1 MLALS
6 LGMAWLL
13 LAPLAL
19 WLLVRGTGGERV
31 TAIVTLVLLEAG
43 TIVMSSAAHPPAPPP
58 AAAAHVAP
66 QPCAAR
72 TPVPT
77 SATVS
82 KELVLSWAAAPHE
95 CATAD
100 VVVRTHGRKVLV
112 WLHEGPTAG
121 THRPVLTLPVDVKGH
136 TAALKVPLKEKSG
149 YVLVDGRT
157 GRRIPLSA
165 PI

>member
-1 MLALS
+1 M
-6 LGMAWLL
+6 
-13 LAPLAL
+13 
-19 WLLVRGTGGERV
+19 
-31 TAIVTLVLLEAG
+31 TAIVTLVLLEGG
-43 TIVMSSAAHPPAPPP
+43 TIVMSSAALPQASPSRP
-58 AAAAHVAP
+58 AAAAHAAP

-121 THRPVLTLPVDVKGH
+121 THRPVLTLPVSVKGH

-149 YVLVDGRT
+149 YVPVDGRT